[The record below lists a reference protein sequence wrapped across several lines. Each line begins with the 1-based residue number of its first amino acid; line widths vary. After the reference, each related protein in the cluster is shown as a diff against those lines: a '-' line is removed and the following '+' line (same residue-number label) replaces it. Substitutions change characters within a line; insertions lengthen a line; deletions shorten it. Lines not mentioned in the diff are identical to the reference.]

1 MTLEELL
8 KAQNLTDEQV
18 TAIIGGMKENKIF
31 TASEENLDIRY
42 GKLKTNHDALVAK
55 DAESQKLIE
64 ELQKATKGQ
73 DAVQAKIT
81 EYEATITR
89 QQEELQQAKTE
100 AALKVGLLSEGA
112 RMIGGNTIAQL
123 QISTSEK
130 TEIGAGVKRWSTVLE
145 LSGFLDL
152 SSGDSKYT
160 TYNAKVQES
169 SHIFICDW
177 KPVDVSIKAE
187 NSRLLVNGSAYDV
200 MLIDDPM
207 GLHRQLEIYLQYRGG
222 Q

>member
-64 ELQKATKGQ
+64 ELQKVTKGQ

-112 RMIGGNTIAQL
+112 KATDIDYLIFKLNH
-123 QISTSEK
+123 
-130 TEIGAGVKRWSTVLE
+130 
-145 LSGFLDL
+145 
-152 SSGDSKYT
+152 DS
-160 TYNAKVQES
+160 
-169 SHIFICDW
+169 DW
-177 KPVDVSIKAE
+177 KPELGEDGQIKGFKDKMESLKTQCPNQFETA
-187 NSRLLVNGSAYDV
+187 SGDGDDGYRRMDDGKLPGG
-200 MLIDDPM
+200 DDPKDSVTKEEFAKM
-207 GLHRQLEIYLQYRGG
+207 GYKSRVELRESNPDLYEKLTK
-222 Q
+222 

>member
-18 TAIIGGMKENKIF
+18 TAIICGMKENKIF

-112 RMIGGNTIAQL
+112 KATDIDYLIFKLTH
-123 QISTSEK
+123 
-130 TEIGAGVKRWSTVLE
+130 
-145 LSGFLDL
+145 
-152 SSGDSKYT
+152 DS
-160 TYNAKVQES
+160 
-169 SHIFICDW
+169 DW
-177 KPVDVSIKAE
+177 KPELGEDGQIKGFKDKMESLKTQCPNQFETA
-187 NSRLLVNGSAYDV
+187 SGDGDDGYRRMDDGKLPGG
-200 MLIDDPM
+200 DDPKDSVTKEEFAKM
-207 GLHRQLEIYLQYRGG
+207 GYKSRVELRESNPDLYEKLTK
-222 Q
+222 

>member
-8 KAQNLTDEQV
+8 KGQNLTDEQV
-18 TAIIGGMKENKIF
+18 TAIIDGMKENKIF

-42 GKLKTNHDALVAK
+42 GKLKTDHDALAVK

-112 RMIGGNTIAQL
+112 KATDIDYLIFKLNH
-123 QISTSEK
+123 
-130 TEIGAGVKRWSTVLE
+130 
-145 LSGFLDL
+145 
-152 SSGDSKYT
+152 DS
-160 TYNAKVQES
+160 
-169 SHIFICDW
+169 DW
-177 KPVDVSIKAE
+177 KPELGEDGQIKGFKDKMESLKTQCPNQFETA
-187 NSRLLVNGSAYDV
+187 SGDGDDGYRRMDDGKLPGG
-200 MLIDDPM
+200 DDPKDSVTKEEFAKM
-207 GLHRQLEIYLQYRGG
+207 GYKSRVELRESNPDLYEKLTK
-222 Q
+222 

>member
-18 TAIIGGMKENKIF
+18 TAIIDGMKENKIF

-42 GKLKTNHDALVAK
+42 GKLKTDHDALVAK
-55 DAESQKLIE
+55 DAESQKLLA

-81 EYEATITR
+81 EYEATIAQ

-112 RMIGGNTIAQL
+112 KATDIDYLIFKLNH
-123 QISTSEK
+123 
-130 TEIGAGVKRWSTVLE
+130 
-145 LSGFLDL
+145 
-152 SSGDSKYT
+152 DS
-160 TYNAKVQES
+160 
-169 SHIFICDW
+169 DW
-177 KPVDVSIKAE
+177 KPELGEDGQIKGFKDKMESLKTQCPNQFETASGDGDDGYKRMDDGKLPNGDNLKDSVTKE
-187 NSRLLVNGSAYDV
+187 EFAKMGYKSRVELRESNPDLYEK
-200 MLIDDPM
+200 LTK
-207 GLHRQLEIYLQYRGG
+207 
-222 Q
+222 

>member
-8 KAQNLTDEQV
+8 KAKNLTDEQV

-81 EYEATITR
+81 EYHYT
-89 QQEELQQAKTE
+89 
-100 AALKVGLLSEGA
+100 AAG
-112 RMIGGNTIAQL
+112 RT
-123 QISTSEK
+123 T
-130 TEIGAGVKRWSTVLE
+130 AGK
-145 LSGFLDL
+145 
-152 SSGDSKYT
+152 
-160 TYNAKVQES
+160 
-169 SHIFICDW
+169 
-177 KPVDVSIKAE
+177 
-187 NSRLLVNGSAYDV
+187 NGSC
-200 MLIDDPM
+200 IK
-207 GLHRQLEIYLQYRGG
+207 GG
-222 Q
+222 TAFRRSKGN

>member
-112 RMIGGNTIAQL
+112 KATDIDYLIFKLNH
-123 QISTSEK
+123 
-130 TEIGAGVKRWSTVLE
+130 
-145 LSGFLDL
+145 
-152 SSGDSKYT
+152 DS
-160 TYNAKVQES
+160 
-169 SHIFICDW
+169 DW
-177 KPVDVSIKAE
+177 KPELGEDGQIKGFKDKMESLKTQCPNQFETA
-187 NSRLLVNGSAYDV
+187 SGDGDDGYRRMDDGKLPGG
-200 MLIDDPM
+200 DDPKDSVTKEEFEKM
-207 GLHRQLEIYLQYRGG
+207 GYKSRVELRESNPDLYEKLTK
-222 Q
+222 

>member
-8 KAQNLTDEQV
+8 KAQNLTDQQV
-18 TAIIGGMKENKIF
+18 TAIISGMRENKIF
-31 TASEENLDIRY
+31 TASEKNLDTRY

-81 EYEATITR
+81 EYEATIAQ

-112 RMIGGNTIAQL
+112 KATDIDYLIFKLNH
-123 QISTSEK
+123 
-130 TEIGAGVKRWSTVLE
+130 
-145 LSGFLDL
+145 
-152 SSGDSKYT
+152 DS
-160 TYNAKVQES
+160 
-169 SHIFICDW
+169 DW
-177 KPVDVSIKAE
+177 KPELGEDGQIKGFKDKMESLKTQCPNQFETASGDGDDGYKRMDDGKLPGGDDSKDSVTKE
-187 NSRLLVNGSAYDV
+187 EFARMGYKSRVELRESNPDLYER
-200 MLIDDPM
+200 LTK
-207 GLHRQLEIYLQYRGG
+207 
-222 Q
+222 

>member
-8 KAQNLTDEQV
+8 KAQNLTGKQV
-18 TAIIGGMKENKIF
+18 TAIIDGMKENKIF

-42 GKLKTNHDALVAK
+42 GKLKTDHDALVAK

-112 RMIGGNTIAQL
+112 KATDIDYLIFKLNH
-123 QISTSEK
+123 
-130 TEIGAGVKRWSTVLE
+130 
-145 LSGFLDL
+145 
-152 SSGDSKYT
+152 DS
-160 TYNAKVQES
+160 
-169 SHIFICDW
+169 DW
-177 KPVDVSIKAE
+177 KPELGEDGQIKGFKDKMESLKTQCPNQFETASGDVDDGYRRMDDGK
-187 NSRLLVNGSAYDV
+187 LPGG
-200 MLIDDPM
+200 DDPKDSVTKEEFAKM
-207 GLHRQLEIYLQYRGG
+207 GYKSRVELRESNPDLYEKLTK
-222 Q
+222 

>member
-18 TAIIGGMKENKIF
+18 TAIISSMKENKIF

-42 GKLKTNHDALVAK
+42 GKLKTDHDALVAK

-81 EYEATITR
+81 EYEATIAQ

-112 RMIGGNTIAQL
+112 KATDIDYLIFKLNHDSGWKPELGEDG
-123 QISTSEK
+123 QIKGFKDKMESLK
-130 TEIGAGVKRWSTVLE
+130 TQCPNQFETA
-145 LSGFLDL
+145 
-152 SSGDSKYT
+152 SGDGDDGYKRMDDGKLPNSDDLKDSVT
-160 TYNAKVQES
+160 KEEFAKMGYKSRVELRES
-169 SHIFICDW
+169 NPDLYE
-177 KPVDVSIKAE
+177 KLTK
-187 NSRLLVNGSAYDV
+187 
-200 MLIDDPM
+200 
-207 GLHRQLEIYLQYRGG
+207 
-222 Q
+222 

>member
-8 KAQNLTDEQV
+8 KGQNLTDEQV
-18 TAIIGGMKENKIF
+18 TAIIDGMKENKIF

-42 GKLKTNHDALVAK
+42 GKLKTDHDALAAK

-81 EYEATITR
+81 EYEATIAQ

-112 RMIGGNTIAQL
+112 KATDIDYLIFKLNH
-123 QISTSEK
+123 
-130 TEIGAGVKRWSTVLE
+130 
-145 LSGFLDL
+145 
-152 SSGDSKYT
+152 DS
-160 TYNAKVQES
+160 
-169 SHIFICDW
+169 DW
-177 KPVDVSIKAE
+177 KPELGEDGQIKGFKGKMESLKTQCPNQFETASGDGDDGYKRMDDGKLP
-187 NSRLLVNGSAYDV
+187 NS
-200 MLIDDPM
+200 DDLKDSVTKEEFAKM
-207 GLHRQLEIYLQYRGG
+207 GYKSRVELRESNPDLYEKLTK
-222 Q
+222 

>member
-8 KAQNLTDEQV
+8 KGQNLTDQQV
-18 TAIIGGMKENKIF
+18 TAIIDGMKENKIF

-42 GKLKTNHDALVAK
+42 GKLKTDHDALVAK

-81 EYEATITR
+81 EYEATIAQ

-112 RMIGGNTIAQL
+112 KATDIDYLIFKLNH
-123 QISTSEK
+123 
-130 TEIGAGVKRWSTVLE
+130 
-145 LSGFLDL
+145 
-152 SSGDSKYT
+152 DS
-160 TYNAKVQES
+160 
-169 SHIFICDW
+169 DW
-177 KPVDVSIKAE
+177 KPELGEDGQIKGFKDKMESLKTQCPNQFETAAGDGDDGYKRMDDGKLPGGDGPKDSVTKE
-187 NSRLLVNGSAYDV
+187 DFAKMGYKSRVELRESNPDLYEK
-200 MLIDDPM
+200 LTK
-207 GLHRQLEIYLQYRGG
+207 
-222 Q
+222 

>member
-8 KAQNLTDEQV
+8 KGQNLTDEQV
-18 TAIIGGMKENKIF
+18 TAIIDGMKENKIF

-42 GKLKTNHDALVAK
+42 GKLKTDHDALVAK

-112 RMIGGNTIAQL
+112 KATDIDYLIFKLNH
-123 QISTSEK
+123 
-130 TEIGAGVKRWSTVLE
+130 
-145 LSGFLDL
+145 
-152 SSGDSKYT
+152 DS
-160 TYNAKVQES
+160 
-169 SHIFICDW
+169 DW
-177 KPVDVSIKAE
+177 KPELGEDGQIKGFKDKMESLKTQCPNQFETA
-187 NSRLLVNGSAYDV
+187 SGDGDDGYRRMDDGKLPGG
-200 MLIDDPM
+200 DDPKDSVTKEEFAKM
-207 GLHRQLEIYLQYRGG
+207 GYKSRVELRESNPDLYEKLTK
-222 Q
+222 

>member
-112 RMIGGNTIAQL
+112 KATDIDYLIFKLNH
-123 QISTSEK
+123 
-130 TEIGAGVKRWSTVLE
+130 
-145 LSGFLDL
+145 
-152 SSGDSKYT
+152 DS
-160 TYNAKVQES
+160 
-169 SHIFICDW
+169 DW
-177 KPVDVSIKAE
+177 KPELGEDGQIKGFKDKMESLKTQCPNQFETA
-187 NSRLLVNGSAYDV
+187 SGDGDDGYRRMDDGKLPGG
-200 MLIDDPM
+200 DDPKDSVTKEEFAKM
-207 GLHRQLEIYLQYRGG
+207 GYKSRVERRESHPDLYEKLTK
-222 Q
+222 

>member
-100 AALKVGLLSEGA
+100 AALKEGLLSEGA
-112 RMIGGNTIAQL
+112 KATDIDYLIFKLNH
-123 QISTSEK
+123 
-130 TEIGAGVKRWSTVLE
+130 
-145 LSGFLDL
+145 
-152 SSGDSKYT
+152 DS
-160 TYNAKVQES
+160 
-169 SHIFICDW
+169 DW
-177 KPVDVSIKAE
+177 KPELGEDGQIKGFKDKMESLKTQCPNQFETA
-187 NSRLLVNGSAYDV
+187 SGDGDDGYRRMDDGKLPGG
-200 MLIDDPM
+200 DDPKDSVTKEEFAKM
-207 GLHRQLEIYLQYRGG
+207 GYKSRVELRESNPDLYEKLTK
-222 Q
+222 

>member
-112 RMIGGNTIAQL
+112 KATDIDYLIFKLNH
-123 QISTSEK
+123 
-130 TEIGAGVKRWSTVLE
+130 
-145 LSGFLDL
+145 
-152 SSGDSKYT
+152 DS
-160 TYNAKVQES
+160 
-169 SHIFICDW
+169 DW
-177 KPVDVSIKAE
+177 KPELGEDGQIKGFKDKMESLKTQCPNQFETA
-187 NSRLLVNGSAYDV
+187 SGDGDDGYRRMDDGKLPGG
-200 MLIDDPM
+200 DDPKDSVTKEGFAKM
-207 GLHRQLEIYLQYRGG
+207 GYKSRVELRESNPDLYEKLTK
-222 Q
+222 

>member
-8 KAQNLTDEQV
+8 KAQNLTDQQV
-18 TAIIGGMKENKIF
+18 TAIISGMRENKIF
-31 TASEENLDIRY
+31 TASEENLDTRY

-81 EYEATITR
+81 EYEATIAQ

-112 RMIGGNTIAQL
+112 KATDIDYLIFKLNH
-123 QISTSEK
+123 
-130 TEIGAGVKRWSTVLE
+130 
-145 LSGFLDL
+145 
-152 SSGDSKYT
+152 DS
-160 TYNAKVQES
+160 
-169 SHIFICDW
+169 DW
-177 KPVDVSIKAE
+177 KPELGEDGQIKGFKDKMESLKTQCPNQFETASGDGDDGYKRMDDGKLPGGDDSKDSVTKE
-187 NSRLLVNGSAYDV
+187 EFARMGYKSRVELRESNPDLYER
-200 MLIDDPM
+200 LTK
-207 GLHRQLEIYLQYRGG
+207 
-222 Q
+222 

>member
-89 QQEELQQAKTE
+89 QQEELKQAKME
-100 AALKVGLLSEGA
+100 VALKVGLLSEGA
-112 RMIGGNTIAQL
+112 KATDIDYLIFKLNH
-123 QISTSEK
+123 
-130 TEIGAGVKRWSTVLE
+130 
-145 LSGFLDL
+145 
-152 SSGDSKYT
+152 DS
-160 TYNAKVQES
+160 
-169 SHIFICDW
+169 DW
-177 KPVDVSIKAE
+177 KPELGEDGQIKGFKDKMESLKTQCPNQFETA
-187 NSRLLVNGSAYDV
+187 SGDGDDGYRRMDDGKLPGG
-200 MLIDDPM
+200 DDPKDSVTKEEFAKM
-207 GLHRQLEIYLQYRGG
+207 GYKSRVELRESNPDLYEKLTK
-222 Q
+222 

>member
-42 GKLKTNHDALVAK
+42 GKLKTNQDALVAK

-64 ELQKATKGQ
+64 ELQKATEGQ

-112 RMIGGNTIAQL
+112 KATDIDYLIFKLNH
-123 QISTSEK
+123 
-130 TEIGAGVKRWSTVLE
+130 
-145 LSGFLDL
+145 
-152 SSGDSKYT
+152 DS
-160 TYNAKVQES
+160 
-169 SHIFICDW
+169 DW
-177 KPVDVSIKAE
+177 KPELGEDGQIKGFKDKMESLKTQCPNQFETA
-187 NSRLLVNGSAYDV
+187 SGDGDDGYRRMDDGKLPGG
-200 MLIDDPM
+200 DDPKDSVTKEEFAKM
-207 GLHRQLEIYLQYRGG
+207 GYKSRVELRESNPDLYEKLTK
-222 Q
+222 

>member
-8 KAQNLTDEQV
+8 KAQNLTGKQV
-18 TAIIGGMKENKIF
+18 TAIIDGMKENKIF

-42 GKLKTNHDALVAK
+42 GKLKTDHDALVAK

-100 AALKVGLLSEGA
+100 AALKVELLSEGA
-112 RMIGGNTIAQL
+112 KATDIDYLIFKLNH
-123 QISTSEK
+123 
-130 TEIGAGVKRWSTVLE
+130 
-145 LSGFLDL
+145 
-152 SSGDSKYT
+152 DS
-160 TYNAKVQES
+160 
-169 SHIFICDW
+169 DW
-177 KPVDVSIKAE
+177 KPELGEDGQIKGFKDKMESLKTQCPNQFETA
-187 NSRLLVNGSAYDV
+187 SGDGDDGYRRMDDGKLPGG
-200 MLIDDPM
+200 DDPKDSVTKEEFAKM
-207 GLHRQLEIYLQYRGG
+207 GYKSRVELRESNPDLYEKLTK
-222 Q
+222 

>member
-8 KAQNLTDEQV
+8 KAQNLTDQQV
-18 TAIIGGMKENKIF
+18 TAIISGMKENKIF
-31 TASEENLDIRY
+31 TASEENLDTRY

-81 EYEATITR
+81 EYEATIAQ

-112 RMIGGNTIAQL
+112 KATDIDYLIFKLNH
-123 QISTSEK
+123 
-130 TEIGAGVKRWSTVLE
+130 
-145 LSGFLDL
+145 
-152 SSGDSKYT
+152 DS
-160 TYNAKVQES
+160 
-169 SHIFICDW
+169 DW
-177 KPVDVSIKAE
+177 KPELGEDGQIKGFKDKMESLKTQCPNQFETASGDGDDGYKRMDDGKLPGGDDSKDSVTKE
-187 NSRLLVNGSAYDV
+187 EFARMGYKSRVELRESNPDLYER
-200 MLIDDPM
+200 LTK
-207 GLHRQLEIYLQYRGG
+207 
-222 Q
+222 